1 MTPYRDLPNP
11 DLLERLPLSARTVLD
26 VGCGTGALGAIYR
39 RLNPRARLLG
49 IDKNLTLAEV
59 AAERLDEV
67 VAGDVELDPL
77 PFKLDAPLDC
87 IVYGDVLEHL
97 REPWTLLREHRDV
110 LAHDGTMLICVPNV
124 EHWSFIARLLAGN
137 WDYEPEGLLDETHL
151 RWFSL
156 ETMRRG
162 LLRLNLVPC
171 DVHPRIFHTEQI
183 DAFLKAIA
191 PALASL
197 KVDSEVYARRAA
209 PLQYL
214 WRVRKEPR
222 TIMQVAATMLRPVGG
237 VSHVRIVHPL
247 RGIGTDPTVRTQIT
261 GMAERRSSGGDNPKI
276 FVMHR
281 PILAGAEGLR
291 LLRSILAD
299 GYITVTEFDDHPD
312 YFEAMQ
318 GSVQYGFRGVH
329 AIQTTTPVLAD
340 IFRMQNPEV
349 AAFPNAINVLPEP
362 ANFQNTQRLTLFFGA
377 LNREYDWKPLLPA
390 LNSVAG
396 TVGERLRFSIV
407 HDQALFDALET
418 PHKVFTPTCD
428 YEHYLELLG
437 AAEIAFL
444 PLADNPFNRAK
455 SDLKFIEAG
464 ACRVAAL
471 ASPVVY
477 GASVVDGTT
486 AVLFRNGEELR
497 SRLLRLVAMPEIARG
512 IGDAARAYV
521 AEHRMLAY
529 QVSPRIAWYRS
540 LWERR
545 LELTRALYQRVP
557 ELAPTGAEIDL
568 ADASA

>member
-11 DLLERLPLSARTVLD
+11 DLLERLPLTARTVLD
-26 VGCGTGALGAIYR
+26 VGCGTGSLGALYR

-49 IDKNLTLAEV
+49 IDKELTVAEI

-67 VAGDVELDPL
+67 VVGDVEIDPL

-97 REPWTLLREHRDV
+97 REPWTLLREHGDALSRE
-110 LAHDGTMLICVPNV
+110 GTMLICVPNI
-124 EHWSFIARLLAGN
+124 EHWSFAARLLRGN

-171 DVHPRIFHTEQI
+171 DVHPRIFHADQL

-197 KVDSEVYARRAA
+197 NIGADAYARRAA
-209 PLQYL
+209 PLQYV

-222 TIMQVAATMLRPVGG
+222 MVMHVAATMLRPVGG

-247 RGIGTDPTVRTQIT
+247 RAMATDPAVRTQIT
-261 GMAERRSSGGDNPKI
+261 GFADSRPSGGEYPKI
-276 FVMHR
+276 FLMHR

-291 LLRSILAD
+291 ILRSVLDD
-299 GYITVTEFDDHPD
+299 GYVVVTEFDDHPA

-318 GSVQYGFRGVH
+318 GGAQYAFRGVH
-329 AIQTTTPVLAD
+329 AVQTTTPVLAD
-340 IFRMQNPEV
+340 IFRTQNPEV
-349 AAFPNAINVLPEP
+349 AMFPNAVNALSEP
-362 ANFQNTQRLTLFFGA
+362 ANFQDPKHLTLFFGA
-377 LNREYDWKPLLPA
+377 LNREQDWKPMIPA
-390 LNSVAG
+390 LNSVAA
-396 TVGERLRFSIV
+396 TLGERLRFSIV
-407 HDQALFDALET
+407 HDQAIFDALET

-428 YEHYLELLG
+428 YESYLQLLG

-444 PLADNPFNRAK
+444 PLADNEFNRAK
-455 SDLKFIEAG
+455 SDLKFVEAG

-477 GASVVDGTT
+477 GSSVVDGIT

-497 SRLLRLVAMPEIARG
+497 SRLLRLVAMPETARG
-512 IGDAARAYV
+512 IGEAARAYV
-521 AEHRMLAY
+521 AEKRMLAY
-529 QVSPRIAWYRS
+529 QVSPRITWYRS

-545 LELTRALYQRVP
+545 LELTHALYQRVP
-557 ELAPTGAEIDL
+557 ELAPARAEIDF
-568 ADASA
+568 ANVGP